1 MYISWIKDSCHQV
14 DHLLVC
20 INIKICF
27 GNDNFSNKVSI
38 IIDILIAS
46 ENLWPWQF
54 CNEFFFSVATTDTLS
69 KNIKSNEFFISVIRE
84 SYLSY
89 QKVIVP

>member
-1 MYISWIKDSCHQV
+1 M
-14 DHLLVC
+14 C
-20 INIKICF
+20 ITGNIKICF

-38 IIDILIAS
+38 IIDIHIAS

-54 CNEFFFSVATTDTLS
+54 CNEFFFSLATTDTLS
-69 KNIKSNEFFISVIRE
+69 KSISSNEFFISVIRE

>member
-1 MYISWIKDSCHQV
+1 M
-14 DHLLVC
+14 C

-27 GNDNFSNKVSI
+27 GNENFSNKVSI
-38 IIDILIAS
+38 IIDIHIAS

-54 CNEFFFSVATTDTLS
+54 CNEFLFSVAITDTLS
-69 KNIKSNEFFISVIRE
+69 KSISSNEFFISVIRE

>member
-14 DHLLVC
+14 DHLLLC

-38 IIDILIAS
+38 IIDIHISS

>member
-1 MYISWIKDSCHQV
+1 M
-14 DHLLVC
+14 C

-38 IIDILIAS
+38 IIDIHIAS
-46 ENLWPWQF
+46 ENLWPGQF
-54 CNEFFFSVATTDTLS
+54 CNEFFFSLATTDTLS
-69 KNIKSNEFFISVIRE
+69 KSISSNEFFISVIRE

>member
-1 MYISWIKDSCHQV
+1 M
-14 DHLLVC
+14 C

-38 IIDILIAS
+38 IIDIHIAS
-46 ENLWPWQF
+46 ENLWPRQF
-54 CNEFFFSVATTDTLS
+54 CNEFLFSVATTDTLS
-69 KNIKSNEFFISVIRE
+69 KSISSNEFFISVIKE

>member
-1 MYISWIKDSCHQV
+1 M
-14 DHLLVC
+14 C

-38 IIDILIAS
+38 IFDIHIAS

>member
-20 INIKICF
+20 INI
-27 GNDNFSNKVSI
+27 SNKISI
-38 IIDILIAS
+38 IIDIHILVAS

>member
-38 IIDILIAS
+38 IIDIQIAS

>member
-1 MYISWIKDSCHQV
+1 M
-14 DHLLVC
+14 C

-38 IIDILIAS
+38 IIDIHIAS

-54 CNEFFFSVATTDTLS
+54 CNEFLFSVAITDTLS
-69 KNIKSNEFFISVIRE
+69 KSISSNKFFISVIRE

>member
-27 GNDNFSNKVSI
+27 RNDNFSNKVSI
-38 IIDILIAS
+38 IIDIHIAS
-46 ENLWPWQF
+46 ENLCPWQF

>member
-1 MYISWIKDSCHQV
+1 MTIFLTIYIH
-14 DHLLVC
+14 
-20 INIKICF
+20 
-27 GNDNFSNKVSI
+27 
-38 IIDILIAS
+38 IAS

-54 CNEFFFSVATTDTLS
+54 CNEFFSSVATTDTLS

-84 SYLSY
+84 SFLSY

>member
-38 IIDILIAS
+38 IIDIHIAS
-46 ENLWPWQF
+46 ENLGPWQF

>member
-14 DHLLVC
+14 DHLLLC

-38 IIDILIAS
+38 IIDIHIAS

>member
-1 MYISWIKDSCHQV
+1 M
-14 DHLLVC
+14 C

-38 IIDILIAS
+38 IIDIHIAS

-54 CNEFFFSVATTDTLS
+54 CNEFFFSV
-69 KNIKSNEFFISVIRE
+69 IRE